1 MEEIENAIYDQQE
14 WNYDKVLPIFPQFDT
29 TTSAS
34 LKTELE
40 DCIQKASIAIQRHPD
55 SKWEDDSYILVGE
68 ARHYGSEFPDAIE
81 TFKYVNTHSKNDNSR
96 HYALIKL
103 IRAFT
108 EFEEYNNAIAVTD
121 HLQKEQLNKD
131 NQRRFYLNTA
141 YLYQKRGEQDKIV
154 ENLVRAENLY
164 NASDKARINFIIGQ
178 LYSELNFES
187 EAYRY
192 YRNVLKNHPDYELEF
207 YARLYMAQVT
217 DLAEVSDLRKI
228 RRYFR
233 NLLSDSKNKEYRDRI
248 YFELAGFEL
257 KNGNIGEAISNYKL
271 SIKNNAGN
279 IRQKAYA
286 YLKIGEIYYES
297 LKNYATAKSYYDSA
311 VSTMPEEEEVYGAIK
326 EKQEILVDFV
336 KQTLTI
342 HKNDSLLALSG
353 MPEDSVLSLAR
364 SIIEKEKKDKEE
376 KAKKEKRAA
385 IDRSR
390 SIAKQ
395 QGDNLITTASSGSAW
410 YFNNPNQTSKGAN
423 EFLKKWGDR
432 PLEDDW
438 RRRNRSKFTKT
449 TDQVIA
455 TGKISEST
463 GEVEEISVEAEAKKM
478 IADIPKT
485 NEEKTLLLKEIEE
498 ALYNL
503 GNIYN
508 LRLEEDN
515 NAIISFEKLLTRFP
529 KTEYRPEV
537 LYQLFLLCK
546 EIDSEKSSRYGQM
559 LKKEFPDTVY
569 AKLVE
574 NPNYREESFATSEQL
589 KKLYK
594 KLYAE
599 YKKEDYVPV
608 KNAID
613 SALLV
618 HPENEFSDNLA
629 LLGVLVTGHLNNERK
644 YQYELNEFIKAYPQ
658 SDVFEY
664 AESLAKASEGFQQKR
679 YNSGKAKYIEEFN
692 QKHFFVVVYQNSGSL
707 SEDVPE
713 EVNKYLQSKNLKNL
727 KTGNLILSDTE
738 SMVFVDSYPG
748 KGTAYNF
755 FKSFQQEVMLK
766 DKFKGKNFD
775 IFVITEDNFNIFY
788 RTKDIDSYMNFFL
801 KNY

>member
-1 MEEIENAIYDQQE
+1 
-14 WNYDKVLPIFPQFDT
+14 
-29 TTSAS
+29 
-34 LKTELE
+34 
-40 DCIQKASIAIQRHPD
+40 
-55 SKWEDDSYILVGE
+55 
-68 ARHYGSEFPDAIE
+68 
-81 TFKYVNTHSKNDNSR
+81 
-96 HYALIKL
+96 
-103 IRAFT
+103 
-108 EFEEYNNAIAVTD
+108 
-121 HLQKEQLNKD
+121 
-131 NQRRFYLNTA
+131 
-141 YLYQKRGEQDKIV
+141 
-154 ENLVRAENLY
+154 
-164 NASDKARINFIIGQ
+164 
-178 LYSELNFES
+178 
-187 EAYRY
+187 
-192 YRNVLKNHPDYELEF
+192 
-207 YARLYMAQVT
+207 
-217 DLAEVSDLRKI
+217 
-228 RRYFR
+228 
-233 NLLSDSKNKEYRDRI
+233 
-248 YFELAGFEL
+248 
-257 KNGNIGEAISNYKL
+257 
-271 SIKNNAGN
+271 
-279 IRQKAYA
+279 
-286 YLKIGEIYYES
+286 
-297 LKNYATAKSYYDSA
+297 
-311 VSTMPEEEEVYGAIK
+311 
-326 EKQEILVDFV
+326 
-336 KQTLTI
+336 
-342 HKNDSLLALSG
+342 
-353 MPEDSVLSLAR
+353 
-364 SIIEKEKKDKEE
+364 
-376 KAKKEKRAA
+376 
-385 IDRSR
+385 
-390 SIAKQ
+390 
-395 QGDNLITTASSGSAW
+395 
-410 YFNNPNQTSKGAN
+410 
-423 EFLKKWGDR
+423 
-432 PLEDDW
+432 
-438 RRRNRSKFTKT
+438 
-449 TDQVIA
+449 
-455 TGKISEST
+455 
-463 GEVEEISVEAEAKKM
+463 
-478 IADIPKT
+478 
-485 NEEKTLLLKEIEE
+485 
-498 ALYNL
+498 
-503 GNIYN
+503 
-508 LRLEEDN
+508 
-515 NAIISFEKLLTRFP
+515 
-529 KTEYRPEV
+529 
-537 LYQLFLLCK
+537 
-546 EIDSEKSSRYGQM
+546 M